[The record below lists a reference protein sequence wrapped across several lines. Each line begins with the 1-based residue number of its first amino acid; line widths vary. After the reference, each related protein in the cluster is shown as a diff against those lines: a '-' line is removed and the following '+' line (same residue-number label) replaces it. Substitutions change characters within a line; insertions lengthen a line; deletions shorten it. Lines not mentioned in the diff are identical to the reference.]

1 MSEPARILG
10 VYIEPA
16 KAFADIV
23 ARPQRW
29 FVPMILVILSAMV
42 LIYCFSQRVGW
53 EQMMK
58 KQFETN
64 TQLQNLPADQREQA
78 MERGTKFAGVIS
90 YVGAAVGIPVVTLIV
105 AGVMLLVMNSM
116 MGAQVNFVQSLA
128 IVAYSYLTGLVTSA
142 LAIVVMYI
150 KNPEDFDLQN
160 PLAFNGGAFLASDAP
175 KWLTALA
182 GSFDLFTFWTMAL
195 MATGYAATTRKLKWS
210 KAFTGVAMMWV
221 VWVVVKTGWA
231 AFRG

>member
-1 MSEPARILG
+1 
-10 VYIEPA
+10 
-16 KAFADIV
+16 
-23 ARPQRW
+23 
-29 FVPMILVILSAMV
+29 
-42 LIYCFSQRVGW
+42 
-53 EQMMK
+53 MK
-58 KQFETN
+58 KQMETN
-64 TQLQNLPADQREQA
+64 TQLQNLPPDQKEQA

-195 MATGYAATTRKLKWS
+195 LATGYAATTRKLKWS
-210 KAFTGVAMMWV
+210 KAFTGVVMMWV

>member
-10 VYIEPA
+10 VYFDPV

-29 FVPMILVILSAMV
+29 FIPLILVIVSAMV
-42 LIYCFSQRVGW
+42 LIYCFSQHVGW

-58 KQFETN
+58 KQMETN
-64 TQLQNLPADQREQA
+64 TQLQNLPPDQKEQA

-90 YVGAAVGIPVVTLIV
+90 YVGAAVGIPIVTLIV
-105 AGVMLLVMNSM
+105 AGVLLLVMNSL

-128 IVAYSYLTGLVTSA
+128 IVAYSYLTGIVTSA

-150 KNPEDFDLQN
+150 KSPDDFDIQN
-160 PLAFNGGAFLASDAP
+160 PLAFNGGAFLASNAP
-175 KWLTALA
+175 KWLIALA
-182 GSFDLFTFWTMAL
+182 SSFDVFTFWTMAL

-210 KAFTGVAMMWV
+210 KAFTGVVMMWL